1 LKIGIDIGGVIID
14 RSNDAEDTSLFGDN
28 YLNAKPLEGAFA
40 SIKELAGWIST
51 EIHLVSKCGERI
63 QKRSL
68 EWLQHN
74 EFYGITGVLP
84 ERVHFCRERHEKRG
98 ICEKLKLD
106 VMIDDRLEVLSYLV
120 DVVGKLICF
129 KPSLSEVSHFW
140 GKVPRVVLVSGW
152 LDVVRELRSYTP

>member
-1 LKIGIDIGGVIID
+1 MKIGIDIGGVIID

-28 YLNAKPLEGAFA
+28 YLNAKPLDGAFA
-40 SIKELAGWIST
+40 SIKELAGVPT
-51 EIHLVSKCGERI
+51 EIHLVSKCGERV

-68 EWLQHN
+68 EWLKHN
-74 EFYGITGVLP
+74 DFYGMTGVLP

-98 ICEKLKLD
+98 ICEELKLD

-129 KPSLSEVSHFW
+129 KPSLSEVSRFW

-152 LDVVRELRSYTP
+152 RDVVDELRRYSP